1 MSIITGFLFGLSTL
15 LFVGPVLFYLLKSTI
30 ESGFKAGVAVSL
42 GILLGDA
49 IYVALALFGTES
61 LINQLE
67 YQKWFALFGGI
78 ILLTIGLKYVLKP
91 NLNTEVNGKLKNK
104 RYIAYF
110 VNGFLINFVNPFVFV
125 VWLGFK
131 AYNTAH
137 YSFNE
142 TVVSLIVTL
151 LVILATDILKSY
163 FSNRLA
169 SLIKPD
175 KMRRLTTLFGVL
187 MVLFSI
193 RLIVFFYLEL

>member
-67 YQKWFALFGGI
+67 YQKNKKIISLLEV

-91 NLNTEVNGKLKNK
+91 NVNTEVNGKLQKQK
-104 RYIAYF
+104 I
-110 VNGFLINFVNPFVFV
+110 
-125 VWLGFK
+125 
-131 AYNTAH
+131 H
-137 YSFNE
+137 C
-142 TVVSLIVTL
+142 
-151 LVILATDILKSY
+151 
-163 FSNRLA
+163 
-169 SLIKPD
+169 
-175 KMRRLTTLFGVL
+175 LFCKWVL
-187 MVLFSI
+187 DQVCESFSI
-193 RLIVFFYLEL
+193 CSLVRFAATVTFSSCFTYCYTACNISDRHS

>member
-125 VWLGFK
+125 VWLGFT